1 MANKYNLSKEYQFDI
16 DVAADNYVGK
26 LALPYVTAAVKS
38 PDTVAKGYVRQI
50 DGLRKAAN
58 ITGLSL
64 NDPVKAAV
72 CDFDDNDISLDQTL
86 QTLTLTDLEVNQEVC
101 RGTIFPTYLGEN
113 MTRNGDIAQPFGD
126 FLLSTV
132 AAKAGESI
140 ENGIWL
146 ADTGGVYG
154 AGFLSNDGVFD
165 QAGLDASA
173 CAGFVEATI
182 SGITSSNAVDQFGA
196 VYTAAIT
203 GDAVITAGCP
213 GILNKPDLAFYV
225 NLKTY
230 GLYIQQLAGS
240 GNGQGIN
247 SLGSNQAITGAT
259 YLGIP
264 INVCPGMPNDCI
276 VLTYRDNLVYG
287 TNLATDWNECRLI
300 PTYKYDGSDN
310 VRVVMNFAIGVQ
322 TAVAGDGVVGAT
334 FV

>member
-16 DVAADNYVGK
+16 DVTADNYVGK

-58 ITGLSL
+58 LTGLSL

-101 RGTIFPTYLGEN
+101 RGTIFPTWLGEG
-113 MTRNGDIAQPFGD
+113 MARNGDIPTGFSD

-146 ADTGGVYG
+146 ADTGGIYG
-154 AGFLSNDGVFD
+154 TGFLSNDGVFD
-165 QAGLDASA
+165 QAGADASA
-173 CAGFVEATI
+173 CKDFVESTI
-182 SGITSSNAVDQFGA
+182 AAITNANAVDQFA
-196 VYTAAIT
+196 QVYN
-203 GDAVITAGCP
+203 DAVANVP
-213 GILNKPDLAFYV
+213 GILNKPDVGFYV
-225 NLKTY
+225 GLKTY
-230 GLYIQQLAGS
+230 GLYMQELAKA

-247 SLGSNQAITGAT
+247 SLGTNQTLDGMT

-264 INVCPGMPNDCI
+264 IRVCPGMPADCI
-276 VLTYRDNLVYG
+276 ILTYRDNLVYG
-287 TNLATDWNECRLI
+287 TNLATDWTEARII
-300 PTYKYDGSDN
+300 PTYQYDGSDN
-310 VRVVMNFAIGVQ
+310 VRIVMHFAIGVQ
-322 TAVAGDGVVGAT
+322 TAVAGDGVFGAT
-334 FV
+334 FWT